1 MRAWGSSQRYQEALK
16 ARFNSTWIDL
26 VSAVNRAFSADF
38 ERTSNSWDAAPRLI
52 VTKRICAKYMRRS
65 APSLFDHHWISRF
78 ISRDER
84 LTKLIEC
91 AAFDFGARTLHQ
103 VQIRMQIVERDQAKS
118 ENLFRFDEVTNVTT

>member
-1 MRAWGSSQRYQEALK
+1 
-16 ARFNSTWIDL
+16 
-26 VSAVNRAFSADF
+26 
-38 ERTSNSWDAAPRLI
+38 
-52 VTKRICAKYMRRS
+52 MRRS

-118 ENLFRFDEVTNVTT
+118 ENLFRLDEVTNVTT